1 MKVLSKLDDISAA
14 PACLWMEDYGAPR
27 GTWATKKES
36 LVSGAHQLQT
46 FPVVMKCIACARDA
60 LQKALKHRIV

>member
-1 MKVLSKLDDISAA
+1 MTFLLPLLAYEWKTTEPL
-14 PACLWMEDYGAPR
+14 EGH
-27 GTWATKKES
+27 GQQKKES